1 MSAMMCFSKLG
12 DCTESTSVSHPKP
25 FHGHGRLH
33 NTNFV
38 REFQSERMTTNKDS
52 GRMLIE
58 TSLTNRP
65 GTIPTAVLQMN
76 SQKAPPPQQDR
87 MMEEEE

>member
-1 MSAMMCFSKLG
+1 MSSMMCFSKLG
-12 DCTESTSVSHPKP
+12 VCNESTSVSHPSP

-38 REFQSERMTTNKDS
+38 REFQSERMTTNTDS

-65 GTIPTAVLQMN
+65 VRQMN

-87 MMEEEE
+87 MMEEEA